1 MLYFLVCI
9 LVSLY
14 IYAEYDRNK
23 SEEVSQEILENIE
36 FLEEHEIKIPSLAKM
51 LYEFRKN
58 GIEIKLEE
66 WTKEE
71 LTNKIIE
78 VAKK

>member
-1 MLYFLVCI
+1 MDQNLT
-9 LVSLY
+9 
-14 IYAEYDRNK
+14 AERVVVLEKGEIIKEFNK
-23 SEEVSQEILENIE
+23 EEILENIE

-51 LYEFRKN
+51 LYEFKKN

-78 VAKK
+78 VAKKWN